1 MAGKWRIGVPAPGG
15 TVRAWECKDLLE
27 VFKDLKI
34 DGVSADLN
42 AFIDAVTAE
51 LPTEWSRD
59 EEREN
64 QLKETAASSDE
75 YQYTFTRS
83 ASAGM
88 PAASLFMIRSGSS
101 LKVTNIVPKEV
112 GSLSRMQYNT
122 ILDEF
127 VAHIARSAADRLN
140 LTIELTPDHLP
151 ITHWLSG
158 DTARQLKSFS
168 GAANKSTGSS
178 HPSDF
183 KRWTAFLIQAHREH
197 TNLDTETLQ
206 RWLIEEEGWPEDRAV
221 DLAKEFE
228 FARDLLRAY
237 DEE

>member
-1 MAGKWRIGVPAPGG
+1 MPSQGG
-15 TVRAWECKDLLE
+15 ALRAWECKDLLE
-27 VFKDLKI
+27 VFKDLTI
-34 DGVSADLN
+34 DGVSAELD
-42 AFIDAVTAE
+42 AFIDAATAE
-51 LPTEWSRD
+51 LPSAWSRD

-64 QLKETAASSDE
+64 QLKKTAFSSDE
-75 YQYTFTRS
+75 YQFTFSRV
-83 ASAGM
+83 ASGGI
-88 PAASLFMIRSGSS
+88 PAVSLFMIRSGTS
-101 LKVTNIVPKEV
+101 LKATNIVPKEV
-112 GSLSRMQYNT
+112 GSLSRVQYNT

-127 VAHIARSAADRLN
+127 VERVARPVANRFN

-151 ITHWLSG
+151 ITHWLSE
-158 DTARQLKSFS
+158 DAARRLKSFS
-168 GAANKSTGSS
+168 GAANKATGSS

>member
-1 MAGKWRIGVPAPGG
+1 MPSQGVAL
-15 TVRAWECKDLLE
+15 RAWECKDLLE
-27 VFKDLKI
+27 VFKDLTI
-34 DGVSADLN
+34 DGVSAELD
-42 AFIDAVTAE
+42 AFIDAATAE
-51 LPTEWSRD
+51 LPSEWSRD

-64 QLKETAASSDE
+64 QLKKTAPSSDE
-75 YQYTFTRS
+75 YQFALSRV
-83 ASAGM
+83 ASGEI
-88 PAASLFMIRSGSS
+88 PAASLFMIRSGTS

-112 GSLSRMQYNT
+112 GSLSRVQYNT

-127 VAHIARSAADRLN
+127 VEHVARPVADRLN

-151 ITHWLSG
+151 ITHWLSE
-158 DTARQLKSFS
+158 DAARLLKSFS
-168 GAANKSTGSS
+168 AAANKATGSS
-178 HPSDF
+178 HPLDF
-183 KRWTAFLIQAHREH
+183 SRWTAFLIQAHREH

-221 DLAKEFE
+221 DLAIEFE